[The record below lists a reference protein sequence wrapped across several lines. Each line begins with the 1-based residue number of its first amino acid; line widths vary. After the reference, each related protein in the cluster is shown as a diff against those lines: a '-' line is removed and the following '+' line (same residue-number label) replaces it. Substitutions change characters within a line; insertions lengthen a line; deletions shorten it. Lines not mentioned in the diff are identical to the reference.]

1 MTLLRSYVS
10 GAWTEPTDEGRP
22 VLDAVTGEE
31 VARVSSAGIDVAAA
45 LDYGRATGG
54 PALRELTFHQRAALL
69 KSLGQ
74 MLREHRPELYALSA
88 RTGATLGDAK
98 FDVDGGIGVLLSYAS
113 RAKREL
119 PDGVVLAEGAV
130 EPLGRGGAFVG
141 QHILTSLR
149 GVAVQIN
156 AFNFPVWGPLEKF
169 APAFIAGVP
178 TLVKPATQTAYLT
191 ARLVELMIE
200 TGLLPPGSLQL
211 VCGSASGLLDHAG
224 EQDLVSFTGSA
235 ATAQHLRAHPAVV
248 SRSVRFNAEADSLN
262 CSILGPDAHPGTPEF
277 DLYVGQLVTEMTV
290 KAGQKCTAIRRAFV
304 PAALAGQVAE
314 AVCDRLAAVVVGNPA
329 EDDVRMGALAS
340 LEQREEVRRS
350 VKALLTAGRLIFG
363 DPDRVEVVGASAER
377 GAFIAPLL
385 LHSDDPGRPEPHQVE
400 AFGPVSTI
408 IGYDGA
414 AEVIELAAR
423 GRGSL
428 AGSVVTADAEFAR
441 EVVLGLAPWHG
452 RLLVLDRDDA
462 PESTGH
468 GSPLPMLVHG
478 GPGRAGGGEEM
489 GGMRG
494 VMHHMQRTA
503 VQASPRVLSAVT
515 GRWMPGTGRNTAGGH
530 PFRKSLAELR
540 IGDSVVAGPRRVTL
554 ADIEHFADFTG
565 DTFYAHMDEEAARAN
580 PFFDGRVAHG
590 YLIVSF
596 AAGLFVQPDPGPVLA
611 NYGLE
616 NLRFLT
622 PVYPGDELTVTLT
635 CKQITPREDA
645 EHGEVRWDADVTNQ
659 DGKSVATYDVL
670 TLVAKQWPLSA
681 RLGRRDGFGRLGEHL
696 TAVDHDRLPG
706 DVTRLLGG
714 QEQHG
719 VADVVDAA
727 QMAQRYP
734 RRHRGRVVLAEFG
747 RAFGDNV
754 PRQHRVD
761 RDAAGSQL
769 DRGGPHEAQLS
780 GLARSVV
787 RPARKAGDRAGDGR
801 DEDDPAPARA
811 GQGGQAGLD
820 REDGA
825 LQVDAEYLVEH
836 VLGHVRQPAVR
847 EDARVGAQNVDAA
860 QPLLGDGRHPPAVLP
875 AGHVGL
881 HERDLAGGLGRG
893 VELLGGGPG
902 RVRITA
908 GDEDPRAVAGE
919 HAGNPL
925 ADAAAAAGYHHGA
938 AGDRCEH
945 DGPLSV
951 RAEI

>member
-1 MTLLRSYVS
+1 MTSLRSYVS
-10 GAWTEPTDEGRP
+10 GAWTEPADEGRP

-45 LDYGRATGG
+45 LNYGRAVGG
-54 PALRELTFHQRAALL
+54 PALRELTFHQRAGLL
-69 KSLGQ
+69 KALGQ
-74 MLREHRPELYALSA
+74 ALREHRPELYALSA

-113 RAKREL
+113 KAKREL
-119 PDGVVLAEGAV
+119 PNDVILAEGAV

-141 QHILTSLR
+141 QHLLTPLR

-178 TLVKPATQTAYLT
+178 SLVKPATQTAYLT
-191 ARLVELMIE
+191 ARLVELMLE

-211 VCGSASGLLDHAG
+211 VCGSAAGLLDHLG

-235 ATAQHLRAHPAVV
+235 ATARQLRAHPAIV

-262 CSILGPDAHPGTPEF
+262 CSILGPDARPGTPEF

-304 PAALAGQVAE
+304 PAGVAGQVAK
-314 AVCDRLAAVVVGNPA
+314 AMCDQLAAVVVGNPA
-329 EDDVRMGALAS
+329 ADGVRMGALAS

-350 VKALLTAGRLIFG
+350 VKALLAAGRLVFG

-408 IGYDGA
+408 IGYQGT
-414 AEVIELAAR
+414 AEVVELAAR

-428 AGSVVTADAEFAR
+428 AGSVVTADPEFAR

-462 PESTGH
+462 AESTGH

-478 GPGRAGGGEEM
+478 GPGRAGGGEEL

-494 VMHHMQRTA
+494 VLHHMQRTA

-515 GRWMPGTGRNTAGGH
+515 GRWVTGAGRNEAGGH

-540 IGDSVVAGPRRVTL
+540 VGDTVVAGPRQVTL
-554 ADIEHFADFTG
+554 ADIEHFAEFTG

-645 EHGEVRWDADVTNQ
+645 EHGEVRWDADVTKQ
-659 DGKSVATYDVL
+659 DGTSVATYDVL
-670 TLVAKQWPLSA
+670 TLVAKQWP
-681 RLGRRDGFGRLGEHL
+681 
-696 TAVDHDRLPG
+696 P
-706 DVTRLLGG
+706 
-714 QEQHG
+714 
-719 VADVVDAA
+719 A
-727 QMAQRYP
+727 QSTP
-734 RRHRGRVVLAEFG
+734 
-747 RAFGDNV
+747 
-754 PRQHRVD
+754 
-761 RDAAGSQL
+761 
-769 DRGGPHEAQLS
+769 
-780 GLARSVV
+780 
-787 RPARKAGDRAGDGR
+787 
-801 DEDDPAPARA
+801 
-811 GQGGQAGLD
+811 
-820 REDGA
+820 
-825 LQVDAEYLVEH
+825 
-836 VLGHVRQPAVR
+836 
-847 EDARVGAQNVDAA
+847 
-860 QPLLGDGRHPPAVLP
+860 
-875 AGHVGL
+875 
-881 HERDLAGGLGRG
+881 
-893 VELLGGGPG
+893 
-902 RVRITA
+902 
-908 GDEDPRAVAGE
+908 
-919 HAGNPL
+919 
-925 ADAAAAAGYHHGA
+925 
-938 AGDRCEH
+938 
-945 DGPLSV
+945 
-951 RAEI
+951 